1 MPYHLETSVG
11 ILAKGNS
18 ALLMDLSD
26 QELIERA
33 KTYDQT
39 ALHAIYEHY
48 SLGIF
53 RYIYYRIGDYE
64 MAEDLRAEVF
74 IKMLEGLGS
83 FSYQGWSIS
92 AWLYRIAHDRVVDH
106 LRRAK
111 RRQQEPLDDHYIDP
125 AAGPDLVSLARLDH
139 AALREAIGKLTD
151 DQAEVI
157 ILRFIQD
164 LSLREVAQITGRTEG
179 AIKALQH
186 RALQALGRLLGSVR
200 DL

>member
-11 ILAKGNS
+11 ILAKGNP

-33 KTYDQT
+33 KAYDET
-39 ALHAIYEHY
+39 ALQAIYEHY

-74 IKMLEGLGS
+74 VKMLEGLGS

-106 LRRAK
+106 LRRMK
-111 RRQQEPLDDHYIDP
+111 RRQQEPLDDQYIDP
-125 AAGPDLVSLARLDH
+125 SAGPDTLSLARLDH
-139 AALREAIGKLTD
+139 AALQEAIGKLTD
-151 DQAEVI
+151 EQAEVI

>member
-1 MPYHLETSVG
+1 MPYHLATSLG
-11 ILAKGNS
+11 ILAKGKP
-18 ALLMDLSD
+18 AVLMDLID

-33 KTYDQT
+33 KNYDHT

-74 IKMLEGLGS
+74 VKMLEGLGA

-106 LRRAK
+106 LRRTK
-111 RRQQEPLDDHYIDP
+111 RRQQEPLDEQYVDP
-125 AAGPDLVSLARLDH
+125 AVGPDIISLARLDH
-139 AALREAIGKLTD
+139 AALREAIAKLTD
-151 DQAEVI
+151 EQSQVI

-186 RALQALGRLLGSVR
+186 RALQALGRQLGSVR